1 MLLFV
6 AFVFAQLDQRTFGVL
21 LMVGIVII
29 EYKFHLQ
36 YLDTVQKE
44 NYIKLYKIKIWLY
57 YNKIKNYKP
66 QQKL

>member
-6 AFVFAQLDQRTFGVL
+6 AFVFVRLDQQTFGVL

-29 EYKFHLQ
+29 EYKFRLQ
-36 YLDTVQKE
+36 YLDTVQKK
-44 NYIKLYKIKIWLY
+44 NYIVYKIKIWLY